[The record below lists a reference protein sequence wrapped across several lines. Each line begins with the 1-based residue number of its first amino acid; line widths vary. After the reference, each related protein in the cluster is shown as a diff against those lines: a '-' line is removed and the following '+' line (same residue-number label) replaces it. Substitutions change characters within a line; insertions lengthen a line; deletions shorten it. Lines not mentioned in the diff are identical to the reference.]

1 MHVFGHFNGQ
11 SGKSSM
17 NGLGDTTTGSN
28 NDVSGDGEFTMWQDA
43 LIFTNILMMII
54 ITGIMGYF
62 FAKLREDCWDSNK
75 CGAEEM
81 GSIQVCQDA
90 TNKDHFMDL
99 TEKRFANR
107 EKKPSPF

>member
-1 MHVFGHFNGQ
+1 MPVFGHFNGQ
-11 SGKSSM
+11 SGKSAM
-17 NGLGDTTTGSN
+17 NGLGDTTTGSK
-28 NDVSGDGEFTMWQDA
+28 NDVSGDGEFTMWQGA
-43 LIFTNILMMII
+43 LIFTIILMMII
-54 ITGIMGYF
+54 ISGIMAYF

-75 CGAEEM
+75 RGAEEM

-90 TNKDHFMDL
+90 TYKDHFMDL

>member
-11 SGKSSM
+11 SGKFSM
-17 NGLGDTTTGSN
+17 NGLGDTTTGSK
-28 NDVSGDGEFTMWQDA
+28 NDVSGDGE
-43 LIFTNILMMII
+43 
-54 ITGIMGYF
+54 
-62 FAKLREDCWDSNK
+62 LREDCWDSNK